1 MAIVRQTGARNVPP
15 LSDSP
20 IQYHPSHVTAAA
32 SRILA
37 AYLAHNK
44 VSAVE
49 AARLAVRV
57 ESLLAELVSGNAP
70 AAAPQPAEIE
80 AAPRRARRAAP
91 AKSPRPARPR
101 RAASERAE
109 AQAAFDLADEAETV
123 TETVTETPAGI
134 AEVATAEP
142 LPAPAEQTPPAPVEA
157 AREEI
162 DLLTGGPLP
171 PATEPEYHAMP
182 QAPVPVPAESS
193 GAPTKKRKRPP
204 RPASQRR
211 AARVAAIEQLLVEG
225 EEPPEGEG

>member
-1 MAIVRQTGARNVPP
+1 MPP

-70 AAAPQPAEIE
+70 AAAPQPAELE

-91 AKSPRPARPR
+91 AKSPRSARPR
-101 RAASERAE
+101 RAGSERAE
-109 AQAAFDLADEAETV
+109 AQAAFDLVDGA
-123 TETVTETPAGI
+123 ETVTETPAGI

-142 LPAPAEQTPPAPVEA
+142 LPAPAEQIPPAPVEEV
-157 AREEI
+157 REEI